1 MCTLVEFH
9 AKQKAFG
16 GMAEYMEAIVLP
28 SHPFLRHATQD
39 KTAYAWH
46 SERWIDLND
55 YSIIPLCV
63 RPEPRQHFA
72 DLVRP
77 PVSTLCNLNSDTD
90 DAKQHAESNWRQQPQ
105 LLMIMTCSNWAE
117 KEEKEA
123 NGQEDQQGMDT
134 ALDTLWCNMEALPIV
149 VAEPSK
155 DMEATLS
162 MCSGDNSAWVLV
174 WCMHSL
180 NRMLFASNVS
190 DKRWMAVLA
199 VVCSAY
205 CKCAE
210 LLRVMVGEAEQAH
223 CDTLGIDGV
232 QLKSVWRFV

>member
-1 MCTLVEFH
+1 M
-9 AKQKAFG
+9 
-16 GMAEYMEAIVLP
+16 
-28 SHPFLRHATQD
+28 
-39 KTAYAWH
+39 
-46 SERWIDLND
+46 
-55 YSIIPLCV
+55 
-63 RPEPRQHFA
+63 
-72 DLVRP
+72 RP

-90 DAKQHAESNWRQQPQ
+90 DAKQHAESNWRQQSQ

-123 NGQEDQQGMDT
+123 NGQEDQQGVDT

-155 DMEATLS
+155 DMEVILS

-174 WCMHSL
+174 WCLHSL

-190 DKRWMAVLA
+190 DKLWMAELA

-210 LLRVMVGEAEQAH
+210 LLIVMVGEAEQAH
-223 CDTLGIDGV
+223 IGYRRRAVERCVALRVSGGDARTAADCFV
-232 QLKSVWRFV
+232 YNSVCLQSGA